1 MKYVVSPK
9 RSGRGLKKQSPTN
22 VGLKGKQAYHNYRQ
36 SRVVGCTQMY
46 MYDMNIFYFLTT
58 SYTVSQREKR
68 LLDEYFD
75 KRNSDVIVPYYAN
88 MQNLL
93 VAQKKSERA

>member
-1 MKYVVSPK
+1 
-9 RSGRGLKKQSPTN
+9 
-22 VGLKGKQAYHNYRQ
+22 
-36 SRVVGCTQMY
+36 MY

-93 VAQKKSERA
+93 VAQKKSERVWVIFKHSGLHNLV